1 MPLIRVD
8 PRIFADPPSH
18 KEMDMRKRTWLA
30 AGGTLLVASIGL
42 FGAVGA
48 ASASTASPVTGYTYV
63 DGNTATANT
72 VDGYARHADGSLT
85 PLAGSPFAAGGAGLG
100 TGLASQG
107 AIQAT
112 QDGRYLLAVDAGSNQ
127 ISVLRVTA
135 GGVPVLVGQPVSSG
149 GIKPV
154 SVAVS
159 PSGLVYVANSG
170 TGGSNYTGFR
180 LSFNGTL
187 TPIPGSTYS
196 VPDSAGL
203 GDVFFNAYGNHLIGT
218 RTGTSQIDSFV
229 VLPSGRL
236 LAAQGSPFTGQGL
249 GQLGAEF
256 SPTDPSQLFVSN
268 AHNGALL
275 GTVSAYHDSFFGQLT
290 PIGASPYADGQTA
303 PCWVE
308 ISHDGKY
315 LFTVN
320 TGSGT
325 VSSYSINRDGS
336 LALIGSFTINGGGA
350 DIDAR
355 LSPDGHYLLVD
366 GSGMH
371 FVSVFAVNG
380 GTLTELPSSPTPLPA
395 GVTSSAGIVNI

>member
-1 MPLIRVD
+1 L
-8 PRIFADPPSH
+8 
-18 KEMDMRKRTWLA
+18 RKRTWLA
-30 AGGTLLVASIGL
+30 AGGSLLVASLSLLGT
-42 FGAVGA
+42 AAA
-48 ASASTASPVTGYTYV
+48 ASASPASPVTGYTYI

-72 VDGYARHADGSLT
+72 IDGYARHADGSLT
-85 PLAGSPFAAGGAGLG
+85 AMAGSPFAAGGAGLG

-107 AIQAT
+107 AIQVT

-135 GGVPVLVGQPVSSG
+135 GGMPVLVGQPVSSG

-187 TPIPGSTYS
+187 TPIPGSTYT
-196 VPDSAGL
+196 VPDSSGL
-203 GDVFFNAYGNHLIGT
+203 GDVFFNAFGNHLIGT
-218 RTGTSQIDSFV
+218 RTGTSLIDSFV
-229 VLPSGRL
+229 VLPGGRL
-236 LAAQGSPFTGQGL
+236 LAAKGSPFTGQGL

-256 SPTDPSQLFVSN
+256 SPASPSELFVSN
-268 AHNGALL
+268 AHNGTGL
-275 GTVSAYHDSFFGQLT
+275 GTVSAYRDGLLGQLSS
-290 PIGASPYADGQTA
+290 IGSSPYADGQTA

-308 ISHDGKY
+308 ISQDGKY

-320 TGSGT
+320 TASANI
-325 VSSYSINRDGS
+325 SSYAINRDGS
-336 LALIGSFTINGGGA
+336 LVLIGSFAIKGGGA

-355 LSPDGHYLLVD
+355 LSPDGKYLLVD

-380 GTLTELPSSPTPLPA
+380 GNLSEVPSSPTPLPA
-395 GVTSSAGIVNI
+395 GATSSSGIVNT